1 MSEGRP
7 VPPPRPDAR
16 PVPPAPRAQQRL
28 RYEVTTHAVVTD
40 VGKRMPR
47 NEDAHLAR
55 PEVPLFAISDASGAV
70 WPGEVA
76 LDLLGREAAQI
87 GAFEKAVGGGSA
99 SSARLGIGHFFED
112 AMNRASQRL
121 REELAV
127 RNEARGTATLLA
139 LTLVGPFAYVS
150 HAGDSRAYL
159 FRGGELRPLTTDHT
173 LAMMQLKRGEISRD
187 HYGKSPYRKTLT
199 QSLGATVAMRP
210 DLAELRMQT
219 GDRFLLCSDGLHR
232 LIDDDAIARIL
243 AAHPKDAEAAEA
255 LVTEANEAGGKD
267 NITVICLTVRLD
279 RAALAADMKAS
290 AAGAAAPTAGRE
302 EADQAPDIARQLKRC
317 FIFAPLEDTELLRIA
332 PYFDYQHFETDQPI
346 CTEGETGDSMFVMI
360 DGSANITFRGAHLT
374 TLEPGGHAGEIA
386 LIRPGPRTA
395 TIRAREASTVLVLTR
410 SRFQEILRRQPSLGT
425 RLAIPLMENVAAR
438 ILDLQARLGDA
449 SAILAERGDGTAL

>member
-1 MSEGRP
+1 
-7 VPPPRPDAR
+7 
-16 PVPPAPRAQQRL
+16 
-28 RYEVTTHAVVTD
+28 
-40 VGKRMPR
+40 MPR
-47 NEDAHLAR
+47 NEDALLAE
-55 PEVPLFAISDASGAV
+55 PKVPLFAIADASGAV

-76 LDLLGREAAQI
+76 LELLGREAEQI
-87 GAFEKAVGGGSA
+87 QAFERAVGGGSA

-159 FRGGELRPLTTDHT
+159 FRAGELRPLTTDHT
-173 LAMMQLKRGEISRD
+173 LAMMQLKRGEISRED
-187 HYGKSPYRKTLT
+187 YGKSPYRKTLT

-232 LIDDDAIARIL
+232 LVDDDAIASIL
-243 AAHPKDAEAAEA
+243 GAHPKDADAAEA
-255 LVTEANEAGGKD
+255 LVAAANDAGGKD

-279 RAALAADMKAS
+279 RAALAAAMKAS
-290 AAGAAAPTAGRE
+290 AAGSVRDE
-302 EADQAPDIARQLKRC
+302 DQAPDIARQLKRC

-332 PYFDYQHFETDQPI
+332 PYFDYQRFEPDQPI

-360 DGSANITFRGAHLT
+360 EGSANITFRGAHLT

-395 TIRAREASTVLVLTR
+395 TIRAKEAATVLVLTR
-410 SRFQEILRRQPSLGT
+410 TRFQEILRRQPTLGT
-425 RLAIPLMENVAAR
+425 RLAVPLMENVAAR
-438 ILDLQARLGDA
+438 ILDLQARLGDVGG
-449 SAILAERGDGTAL
+449 ILAERGDGTAL

>member
-1 MSEGRP
+1 
-7 VPPPRPDAR
+7 
-16 PVPPAPRAQQRL
+16 
-28 RYEVTTHAVVTD
+28 
-40 VGKRMPR
+40 MPR
-47 NEDAHLAR
+47 NEDAHLAE
-55 PEVPLFAISDASGAV
+55 PKVPLFAIADASGAV

-76 LDLLGREAAQI
+76 LELLGREAEQI
-87 GAFEKAVGGGSA
+87 QAFERAVGGGSA

-159 FRGGELRPLTTDHT
+159 FRAGELRPLTTDHT
-173 LAMMQLKRGEISRD
+173 LAMMQLKRGEISREN
-187 HYGKSPYRKTLT
+187 YGKSPYRKTLT

-232 LIDDDAIARIL
+232 LVDDDAIASIL
-243 AAHPKDAEAAEA
+243 GAHPKDADAAEA
-255 LVTEANEAGGKD
+255 LVAAANEAGGKD
-267 NITVICLTVRLD
+267 NITAICLTVRLD

-290 AAGAAAPTAGRE
+290 AACTAASGPRDE
-302 EADQAPDIARQLKRC
+302 DQAPDIARQLKRC

-332 PYFDYQHFETDQPI
+332 PYFDYQRFEPDQPI

-360 DGSANITFRGAHLT
+360 EGSANITFRGAHLT

-395 TIRAREASTVLVLTR
+395 TIRAKEAATVLVLTR
-410 SRFQEILRRQPSLGT
+410 SRFQEILRRQPTLGT
-425 RLAIPLMENVAAR
+425 RLAVPLMENVAAR
-438 ILDLQARLGDA
+438 ILDLQARLGDVGG
-449 SAILAERGDGTAL
+449 ILAERGDGTAL